1 MSKDG
6 KWMKINIEY
15 YQSHSLSQHNDYIDE
30 YKNIVSNSEEIPKK
44 NKKERKMGER
54 MKEVND

>member
-1 MSKDG
+1 
-6 KWMKINIEY
+6 MKINIEY
-15 YQSHSLSQHNDYIDE
+15 YQSHSLSEHNDYIDE